1 MSGGTE
7 KRGIEKGIPHIMRS
21 LMDMPAGS
29 HALVVYPDLMTLRQV
44 YARYLSMNSHNKSE
58 LLVILPYYETVESVK
73 NNLMN
78 GDGSLDKYTEMVR
91 EGSLIIRD
99 CHDILSGYK
108 ESIDNFSNKDGSETE
123 KLNRFMKKIL
133 FHAEKIGKKV
143 VSIWVDTG
151 AFHNDKMD
159 SRSLID
165 YEKRIAPEVRSATI
179 KQFCLYHQL
188 DFELR
193 LDRNIEKQILDY
205 HDKKLLLLDN
215 V

>member
-29 HALVVYPDLMTLRQV
+29 HTLLVYPDLMTLRQV

-78 GDGSLDKYTEMVR
+78 DDASLNKYTEMVK

-99 CHDILSGYK
+99 CHDILHGYE
-108 ESIDNFSNKDGSETE
+108 ESIGNFSNENDSETE
-123 KLNRFMKKIL
+123 KLNTFMMEIL
-133 FHAEKIGKKV
+133 FHAKKIGKKV
-143 VSIWVDTG
+143 VSVWVDTG
-151 AFHNDKMD
+151 AFHTDKMD

-165 YEKRIAPEVRSATI
+165 YEKRIQPEIRSATI

-193 LDRNIEKQILDY
+193 LDRNIERQILDY
-205 HDKKLLLLDN
+205 HDKKILLLDN